1 MMPEDAHRWRIWGPG
16 MYSYNFPTFPCRF
29 PQKDSTIFTN
39 AKVMRKACGLHLDRS
54 WWLTVTQ
61 CFFSLEN
68 EIWFMLYHA
77 KLVFFK
83 FWINEYCI
91 WEWCIYADI
100 YYRWHGWCL
109 LWWCWWSSSYPEW
122 MRHIGLPFLCSSWGT
137 HHEFFDWQASRQL
150 IDGSNE
156 LGSQLVYQLVWNL
169 IHFNCMGVM
178 ILVIYCWVWPFQ
190 YSSWRRFFR
199 HPRVPPT
206 KQHRSTATPSGCA
219 MIYFLMAAL
228 HLWGFWI

>member
-1 MMPEDAHRWRIWGPG
+1 MMIWYDMVSTEFCAELTQFPIHPSWLPLSTFDHHDALRCSLLKDLGT
-16 MYSYNFPTFPCRF
+16 YNFPTFPCRF
-29 PQKDSTIFTN
+29 PAKRFHHLYKR
-39 AKVMRKACGLHLDRS
+39 KVMRKACGLHLDRS

-61 CFFSLEN
+61 CFFLWKMKFGWCFIMQSWSFYCN
-68 EIWFMLYHA
+68 
-77 KLVFFK
+77 

-137 HHEFFDWQASRQL
+137 HHKFFDWQASRQL

-178 ILVIYCWVWPFQ
+178 ILVYRCI
-190 YSSWRRFFR
+190 
-199 HPRVPPT
+199 
-206 KQHRSTATPSGCA
+206 
-219 MIYFLMAAL
+219 
-228 HLWGFWI
+228 